1 MGLSLYDEC
10 FILPSLLFFLPP
22 SLSLLP
28 LSPYLL
34 SLYRS
39 TVVTITITDYND
51 NPPVL
56 SSEEYNLTLSEST
69 AVNTLHNLYTSYTDA
84 DSGDNAVVDYAIEG
98 TGGYVCKT

>member
-1 MGLSLYDEC
+1 MMSVLSCHL
-10 FILPSLLFFLPP
+10 FSFFSL

-28 LSPYLL
+28 LFPYLL